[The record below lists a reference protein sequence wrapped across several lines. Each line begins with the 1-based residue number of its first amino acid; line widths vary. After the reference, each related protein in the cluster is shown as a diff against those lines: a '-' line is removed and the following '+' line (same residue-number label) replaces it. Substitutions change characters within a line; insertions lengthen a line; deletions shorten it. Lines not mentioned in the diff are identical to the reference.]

1 LEANSHNRQH
11 GSPSPLVINRIT
23 TPNVTTKHTP
33 NTTSIESISI
43 MTITITTIPII
54 TTIMPTINACFQT

>member
-1 LEANSHNRQH
+1 MVAQAHWL
-11 GSPSPLVINRIT
+11 LIVVT
-23 TPNVTTKHTP
+23 TPNVTIKHTP

-43 MTITITTIPII
+43 MTIKTTTIPII